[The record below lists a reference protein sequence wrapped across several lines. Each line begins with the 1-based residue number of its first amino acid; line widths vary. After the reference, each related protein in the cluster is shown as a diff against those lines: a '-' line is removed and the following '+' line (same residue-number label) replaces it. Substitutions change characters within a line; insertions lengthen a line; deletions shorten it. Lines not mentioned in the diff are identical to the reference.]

1 MSFEILHDHYL
12 VTERYIAPLN
22 ALEKYKDDPN
32 VFVTFTNKVEPRGQ
46 SNVSKYYPSDLRP
59 SIGTKEVDKSSHKIG
74 INPLTQYGTP
84 AGIYCYPVQA
94 YWKNLN
100 SYNIDFAGQNPIV
113 WIFKPRDSDNICRAS
128 TYSDEDWE
136 KDKDTLEDLY
146 PKYNVDSIL
155 AGMDRRYRYT
165 PFIKLWTITRYIA
178 YKQKGFDP
186 NERLNDKNKL
196 TTSATWSVI
205 LSYFYDGMVDDTGS
219 GTIHSNEPTQAV
231 FWTKAQIEVLDK
243 IDRTNGGKIKDY
255 STKEQWAGG
264 NVSLSKNTKLL
275 SKIYDMLK
283 NEKKLPRHIIQAYKK
298 DTTFKLLFYA
308 YRGKFDKMTKYLS
321 SNDLPEA
328 INRKIFDLYL
338 DKADPSDYK
347 NINLRSLTNLDI
359 QAKYPSG
366 KISGWMS
373 ASYFKRATPE
383 EIFNIGDK
391 VKCIDD
397 SGYTNVITMG
407 KEYEVQRVNVF
418 GPGNIFLRILGDK
431 GFTTG
436 FRSTRFEKVESSDAP
451 KYKVGN
457 EFEPSQ
463 MKSDYNVK
471 ITEVLPNTYSYDIF
485 NTKVENDKQGG
496 NMEHKELEGFL
507 DKDYK
512 LISPSED
519 KPSQLDTIKDIKNII
534 PTKSDSYNPKY
545 EVGDNFICN
554 HPYAHWDL
562 KIIKVDELNDSYSY
576 EIISTK
582 SENYGQVIDKGTMS
596 IKELEDYVNKEYTE
610 DVKI

>member
-1 MSFEILHDHYL
+1 
-12 VTERYIAPLN
+12 
-22 ALEKYKDDPN
+22 
-32 VFVTFTNKVEPRGQ
+32 
-46 SNVSKYYPSDLRP
+46 
-59 SIGTKEVDKSSHKIG
+59 
-74 INPLTQYGTP
+74 
-84 AGIYCYPVQA
+84 
-94 YWKNLN
+94 
-100 SYNIDFAGQNPIV
+100 
-113 WIFKPRDSDNICRAS
+113 
-128 TYSDEDWE
+128 
-136 KDKDTLEDLY
+136 
-146 PKYNVDSIL
+146 
-155 AGMDRRYRYT
+155 
-165 PFIKLWTITRYIA
+165 
-178 YKQKGFDP
+178 
-186 NERLNDKNKL
+186 
-196 TTSATWSVI
+196 
-205 LSYFYDGMVDDTGS
+205 
-219 GTIHSNEPTQAV
+219 
-231 FWTKAQIEVLDK
+231 
-243 IDRTNGGKIKDY
+243 
-255 STKEQWAGG
+255 
-264 NVSLSKNTKLL
+264 
-275 SKIYDMLK
+275 
-283 NEKKLPRHIIQAYKK
+283 
-298 DTTFKLLFYA
+298 
-308 YRGKFDKMTKYLS
+308 
-321 SNDLPEA
+321 
-328 INRKIFDLYL
+328 
-338 DKADPSDYK
+338 
-347 NINLRSLTNLDI
+347 
-359 QAKYPSG
+359 
-366 KISGWMS
+366 MS